1 MSGLSNVP
9 LKEVLLVIYGGL
21 FGWTLG
27 KLPITWVYAVLG
39 IAILLTIVIVL

>member
-21 FGWTLG
+21 FGYVLS
-27 KLPITWVYAVLG
+27 KLPSTWVYAVLG
-39 IAILLTIVIVL
+39 VAIIMTIVLVL